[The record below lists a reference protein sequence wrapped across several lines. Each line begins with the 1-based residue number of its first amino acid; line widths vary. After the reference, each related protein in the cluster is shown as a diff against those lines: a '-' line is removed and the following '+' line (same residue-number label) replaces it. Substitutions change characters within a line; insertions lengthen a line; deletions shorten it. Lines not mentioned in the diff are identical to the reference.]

1 MALSASLLPEWDQE
15 MAALRKTLERI
26 PEDKL
31 DWKPHEKSMTF
42 GGLATHL
49 ANLPHWAKVTM
60 ETDELDFMPVGE
72 EPIREEPVES
82 VQHALDLLDDRLSG
96 ARAAIAAASDEQ
108 LLTPWT
114 LLAGGE
120 EIFTMPRMAVL
131 RGMIVNHMIHHRAQ
145 LTVYLRLN
153 DVPLPALYGPSA
165 DEQE

>member
-1 MALSASLLPEWDQE
+1 MVLAASLLPEWDQE

-26 PEDKL
+26 PNDKL

-60 ETDELDFMPVGE
+60 ETDELDFMPVDGE
-72 EPIREEPVES
+72 PVQEVPVES
-82 VQHALDLLDDRLSG
+82 AEHALEMLDERLAG

-108 LLTPWT
+108 LMTPWT

-145 LTVYLRLN
+145 VGVYLRLN
-153 DVPLPALYGPSA
+153 DLPMPAIYGPSA
-165 DEQE
+165 DEE